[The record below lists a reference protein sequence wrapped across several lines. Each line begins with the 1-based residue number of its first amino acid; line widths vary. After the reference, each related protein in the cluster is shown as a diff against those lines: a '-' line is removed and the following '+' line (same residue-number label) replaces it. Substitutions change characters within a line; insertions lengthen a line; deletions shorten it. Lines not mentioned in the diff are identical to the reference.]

1 MKIQF
6 NDEILKGEINID
18 RPLTIFTGRNGTGKT
33 YAADMITL
41 RGMKTGLIPSH
52 YLYLTQMNKREYLSD
67 TIAAIACEME
77 LAIFGFEITPGHY
90 YTIYKKEGK
99 EVFAYGHNVPDS
111 LKHFSE
117 IILKLKYNTLDGGL
131 FILDC
136 PETHQHPENQ
146 ILIARFIARLANAGL
161 RVVLVTHSDFILR
174 ELNNMIIIG
183 AFDGNERGGQKQALM
198 NEWNIKQDAPIN
210 AKNVR
215 AYNFSGCR
223 VTETEVTNEGVSAKH
238 IDEAIQQAQAET
250 EDIYLLLG
258 DEYDG

>member
-161 RVVLVTHSDFILR
+161 KVVLVTHSDYVLR

-183 AFDGNERGGQKQALM
+183 AFEENERGEQKQALM
-198 NEWNIKQDAPIN
+198 DKWDIKPYMCIN
-210 AKNVR
+210 ASQVR
-215 AYNFSGCR
+215 AYNFSGGR
-223 VTETEVTNEGVSAKH
+223 VRETEVTNEGVSAEWL
-238 IDEAIQQAQAET
+238 DEIIQTAQERT
-250 EDIYLLLG
+250 ENVYQLLSNKYEG
-258 DEYDG
+258 